1 MMEAQHKQVE
11 QKDLERSVE
20 NGTVSQFTMPIR
32 SYIPHGHAVL
42 IIDRFTLET
51 QLLNPLVL
59 NHMQPPLARL
69 LKM

>member
-1 MMEAQHKQVE
+1 MEAQHKQVE

-51 QLLNPLVL
+51 PASQSTGPQTTCKHL
-59 NHMQPPLARL
+59 RRDF
-69 LKM
+69 